1 MSFLKN
7 KYDKLFQ
14 RRDDDTPPI
23 VDRTPKAPETAPTT
37 TEKTEP
43 MQTYTVDEL
52 IASLAGKN
60 KYEQLGFTPEQA
72 QSAGAYTPATKSSAS
87 KLIGQYGTKQF
98 NYNPETDANYQAYLK
113 LARENGKLAM
123 EDTLAKASAMT
134 GGYSNSN
141 AQLAGQ
147 KVYNQHLSEAE
158 ANMGNYY
165 AMALDAFNSEQ
176 NTLLDRINL
185 AWAEEDRKKAD
196 TETQRQNAITDAELK
211 AQYGDYSGLVDLGVS
226 QDAINKYKD
235 TANWSEQY
243 AKEQAAL
250 ERAITIAQATGNYA
264 DLYKLLNYS
273 DEQIAQL
280 NKKQESAIDMSTII
294 EKVASFTNNSDLETY
309 LDSLEAKQYIDPTT
323 ADELYSMYK
332 IPEQKSYADRS
343 WTRESDGGIN
353 WGFGDKNIDN
363 NAKVKDE
370 YGDIYTI
377 SELKKLLMREGM
389 TSDEAIKYIVNLQK
403 DLLI

>member
-7 KYDKLFQ
+7 KYDKLFH
-14 RRDDDTPPI
+14 RRGDDTLPI
-23 VDRTPKAPETAPTT
+23 VNRTPKAPDTPD
-37 TEKTEP
+37 TE
-43 MQTYTVDEL
+43 
-52 IASLAGKN
+52 
-60 KYEQLGFTPEQA
+60 EQA
-72 QSAGAYTPATKSSAS
+72 QSAAN
-87 KLIGQYGTKQF
+87 KLIGQYGKKQF
-98 NYNPETDANYQAYLK
+98 SYNPETDPNFQAYLK

-165 AMALDAFNSEQ
+165 AMALDEFNSEQ

-196 TETQRQNAITDAELK
+196 EELK

-273 DEQIAQL
+273 NEEIAQL
-280 NKKQESAIDMSTII
+280 NNAKADAEYDALPWVDKDYNVSARGYNKLINAVPPGSLEIVIGRLVLGEIDKESANTLLSIPFLVDSKTGTQYTLGETI
-294 EKVASFTNNSDLETY
+294 
-309 LDSLEAKQYIDPTT
+309 
-323 ADELYSMYK
+323 DELEK
-332 IPEQKSYADRS
+332 AKFTPADIQQFLI
-343 WTRESDGGIN
+343 DAIN
-353 WGFGDKNIDN
+353 NG
-363 NAKVKDE
+363 
-370 YGDIYTI
+370 
-377 SELKKLLMREGM
+377 
-389 TSDEAIKYIVNLQK
+389 
-403 DLLI
+403 

>member
-14 RRDDDTPPI
+14 RRDDDTLPT
-23 VDRTPKAPETAPTT
+23 VDRTPKATETTPTVTTPTT
-37 TEKTEP
+37 DKYTGP
-43 MQTYTVDEL
+43 TYTVDEL
-52 IASLAGKN
+52 VASLAGKN

-72 QSAGAYTPATKSSAS
+72 QSAGAYTPATKSSAN

-98 NYNPETDANYQAYLK
+98 NYNPETDPNYQAYLK

-185 AWAEEDRKKAD
+185 AWSEEDRKKAD
-196 TETQRQNAITDAELK
+196 AETQRQNAITDAELK

-235 TANWSEQY
+235 TADWTTQY
-243 AKEQAAL
+243 AKDQAAL
-250 ERAITIAQATGNYA
+250 ERAIAVAEATGDYTT
-264 DLYKLLNYS
+264 LYKLLNYS

-280 NKKQESAIDMSTII
+280 NNAKADAEYDALPWVDKDYNVSAHGYNKLINTVPPAMLEIAIGQLVLGEMDKESANKLLSIPFLVDSKTSTQYTLGETID
-294 EKVASFTNNSDLETY
+294 
-309 LDSLEAKQYIDPTT
+309 
-323 ADELYSMYK
+323 
-332 IPEQKSYADRS
+332 
-343 WTRESDGGIN
+343 
-353 WGFGDKNIDN
+353 
-363 NAKVKDE
+363 
-370 YGDIYTI
+370 
-377 SELKKLLMREGM
+377 ELKKAKFTQADIQQFLI
-389 TSDEAIKYIVNLQK
+389 DAINNG
-403 DLLI
+403 

>member
-1 MSFLKN
+1 MFSLKK
-7 KYDKLFQ
+7 KYDKLYT
-14 RRDDDTPPI
+14 RKDDDTLPI
-23 VDRTPKAPETAPTT
+23 VDKTPTTPTAPTT

-72 QSAGAYTPATKSSAS
+72 QSAGAYTPATKSSAN

-98 NYNPETDANYQAYLK
+98 SYNPETDANYQAYLK

-147 KVYNQHLSEAE
+147 KIYNQHLSEAE

-196 TETQRQNAITDAELK
+196 EETQRQNAITDAELK

-273 DEQIAQL
+273 NEEIAQL
-280 NKKQESAIDMSTII
+280 NKKQESAIDMSAII

>member
-7 KYDKLFQ
+7 KYDKLFH
-14 RRDDDTPPI
+14 RRDDDTLPI
-23 VDRTPKAPETAPTT
+23 VDRTPKAPETAPTA
-37 TEKTEP
+37 TEKTAP
-43 MQTYTVDEL
+43 MQTYTV
-52 IASLAGKN
+52 
-60 KYEQLGFTPEQA
+60 TPV
-72 QSAGAYTPATKSSAS
+72 TKSSAN
-87 KLIGQYGTKQF
+87 KLIGQYGAKPF
-98 NYNPETDANYQAYLK
+98 SYNPETDANYQAYLK

-196 TETQRQNAITDAELK
+196 AELK
-211 AQYGDYSGLVDLGVS
+211 AQYGDYSGLVDIGVS

-243 AKEQAAL
+243 AKEQAAI

>member
-1 MSFLKN
+1 MSFLKK
-7 KYDKLFQ
+7 KYDQLYHTK
-14 RRDDDTPPI
+14 DSETPSI
-23 VDRTPKAPETAPTT
+23 ADRTPKAPETAPTT
-37 TEKTEP
+37 DKYTGP
-43 MQTYTVDEL
+43 TYTVDEL
-52 IASLAGKN
+52 VASLAGKN

-72 QSAGAYTPATKSSAS
+72 QSAGAYTPATKPSAS
-87 KLIGQYGTKQF
+87 KLIGQYGTKPF
-98 NYNPETDANYQAYLK
+98 SYNPETDANYQAYLK

-196 TETQRQNAITDAELK
+196 EETQRQNAITDAELK

-273 DEQIAQL
+273 GEEIAQL

-309 LDSLEAKQYIDPTT
+309 LDSLEAKQYIDQTT